1 MRIKLSSELLNIGLA
16 VAPAGLAKAL
26 PQLLQQHMQ
35 ALAAGEQMQIEQQG
49 DQGTFEV
56 IADLLVIAVGIAAIQ
71 LHPGFCGALQQAL
84 HLPAGGGEKAAE
96 IFGEIL
102 EVLLLAAESCLQN
115 DELVVVARDPLG
127 KPQLRNQDRLAVAI
141 RA

>member
-1 MRIKLSSELLNIGLA
+1 MLNIGLA
-16 VAPAGLAKAL
+16 IAPACLTEAL

-35 ALAAGEQMQIEQQG
+35 ALAASEQVQIKQQG

-56 IADLLVIAVGIAAIQ
+56 VADLLVIAVGIAAIQ
-71 LHPGFCGALQQAL
+71 LHPGFRGALQQAL

-96 IFGEIL
+96 IVREIL
-102 EVLLLAAESCLQN
+102 EVLLLTAEPCLQN
-115 DELVVVARDPLG
+115 DELVVVAGDPFG
-127 KPQLRNQDRLAVAI
+127 KPQLRNQHRLAVAI